1 VPQGVLDEVAQRLFH
16 PKAIDA
22 NIYVWRIDFKPAA
35 RISGAPIEPG
45 RDAFEQLVEGDFV
58 EAQRQPS
65 LVGAR
70 EKQEVRRE
78 LGQPVGFDP
87 HLAER
92 CLELRSRARGLERQL
107 DFRLEVCKRR
117 SELMTRVRDEASFA
131 LQRGLETGKHLVERV
146 AQPGNL
152 VP

>member
-1 VPQGVLDEVAQRLFH
+1 VAQGVLDEVAQRLFD

-22 NIYVWRIDFKPAA
+22 NIDVWRIDFKPAL
-35 RISGAPIEPG
+35 RISGAPIEPV
-45 RDAFEQLVEGDFV
+45 RDPFEQLVEGDLV
-58 EAQRQPS
+58 EAQRQLS

-78 LGQPVGFDP
+78 LGQPVGLDP

-92 CLELRSRARGLERQL
+92 CLEFRSRARGLERQL
-107 DFRLEVCKRR
+107 DFRLEVCERR

-131 LQRGLETGKHLVERV
+131 LQRGLETRKHLVERV